1 MSKNSKI
8 FIKNEDINSQFFEND
23 FLNEIK
29 IIQKTESNNYE
40 TVITENIINDN
51 NIIKDEIFEIP
62 NSNNQINDNE
72 QIDDP
77 RDSSNQINDNEQID
91 DPRDSS
97 QLILN

>member
-8 FIKNEDINSQFFEND
+8 FIKNEDINSQFFENN

-77 RDSSNQINDNEQID
+77 RDSS
-91 DPRDSS
+91 